1 MITANE
7 VNQMVSK
14 LFSENISSDNEL
26 MEDIS
31 CIIYRRDAFECG
43 DSAIYHRHIDIEFS
57 FGEYREIHQDTPD
70 FQFICRLC
78 NLTLSGEE
86 REIILYKKNQLPV
99 C

>member
-7 VNQMVSK
+7 VKQIVSK

-31 CIIYRRDAFECG
+31 CIIYRRDEFECG
-43 DSAIYHRHIDIEFS
+43 DSTIYHKHIDIEFS
-57 FGEYREIHQDTPD
+57 FGEYREISQDTSD

-78 NLTLSGEE
+78 NLTPSDEE
-86 REIILYKKNQLPV
+86 REIILYQK
-99 C
+99 